1 MIDPRWREL
10 AEILVG
16 YSTATRPGDRVLIAM
31 VEPETFPSALAVYE
45 AALAAGAEPHVQFA
59 SVWLQRALLRLG
71 DDDLIG
77 RAPALERQAIE
88 WADVSIGLRGA
99 RNPHELA
106 SIAAPRIA
114 AHRRAM
120 GEISALRTER
130 TRWVLVRLPN
140 EAFATAA
147 GMPLAET
154 WERFWRAVLRPWADD
169 AGRWRAMVAALD
181 GARQARL
188 TGTGTDLTFSVAG
201 RRWLVGDGRI
211 NLPDGEI
218 YTAPVEDSA
227 EGVVSFEQPASWA
240 GQTIERIRLVFRAGE
255 VIEASAARG
264 EALLRQA
271 LTLDSGAR
279 RLGEFGIG
287 VNDGIDRFTGDILF
301 DEKIAGTIHLALGR
315 SYAECGGRNQSALHW
330 DIVKDLRQ
338 SGEIAVDGHA
348 IFANGA
354 FLI

>member
-31 VEPETFPSALAVYE
+31 VEPETFPAALAVYE
-45 AALAAGAEPHVQFA
+45 AALAAGAEPQIHFA

-71 DDDLIG
+71 SDELVG
-77 RAPALERQAIE
+77 RAPELERQALE

-99 RNPHELA
+99 RNPSEFA
-106 SIAAPRIA
+106 GIPPERIA
-114 AHRRAM
+114 AHRRAL
-120 GEISALRTER
+120 GELSASRTER

-147 GMPLAET
+147 GMPLDET
-154 WERFWRAVLRPWADD
+154 CEAFWRAVLRRWPED
-169 AGRWRAMVAALD
+169 AVRWRAMATALD
-181 GARQARL
+181 GARQVRL
-188 TGTGTDLTFSVAG
+188 TGNGTDLVFSVAG
-201 RRWLVGDGRI
+201 RRWVVGDGRI
-211 NLPDGEI
+211 NLPDGEL

-227 EGVVSFEQPASWA
+227 EGVIAFEQPASWA
-240 GQTIERIRLVFRAGE
+240 GQTIDGIRLVFRAGE
-255 VIEASAARG
+255 VIEASATRG

-271 LTLDSGAR
+271 LALDPGAR

-301 DEKIAGTIHLALGR
+301 DEKIAGTVHLALGR
-315 SYAECGGRNQSALHW
+315 SYAECGGRNHSALHW

-338 SGEIAVDGHA
+338 AGAIEIDGRP
-348 IFANGA
+348 IFADGA